1 MGIAEISG
9 DNLMCYECDAND
21 LWCNDP
27 TQVENR
33 AKKVKCEADM
43 QLCIESYAFVMGA
56 EATSRKCSDS
66 IGTVHCWDVEVDDKI
81 TRGCIC
87 NETLCNIK
95 DYRTEKTSTTASSF
109 TNSKTESICQTMI
122 IFIAFLL
129 NYIMLIDHRHL

>member
-1 MGIAEISG
+1 
-9 DNLMCYECDAND
+9 
-21 LWCNDP
+21 
-27 TQVENR
+27 
-33 AKKVKCEADM
+33 
-43 QLCIESYAFVMGA
+43 MGA

-109 TNSKTESICQTMI
+109 ANSKTESICQTMI
-122 IFIAFLL
+122 IVITFLL
-129 NYIMLIDHRHL
+129 NYLM